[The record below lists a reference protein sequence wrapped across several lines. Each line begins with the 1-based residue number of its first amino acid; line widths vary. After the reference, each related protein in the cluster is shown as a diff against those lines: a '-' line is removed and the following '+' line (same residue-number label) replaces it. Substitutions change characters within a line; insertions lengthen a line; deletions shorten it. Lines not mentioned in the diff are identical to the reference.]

1 MLETIQ
7 QSAISHDRHQVE
19 LKLDYQL
26 DRGKETRYRISTYIF
41 VPRSLGITEESY
53 PKTEIYRDIKN
64 YIRIK
69 TPQMSL
75 RDLIDNDLS
84 PLSMVEQIIH
94 QPGWYLNE
102 MQNEQVIHA
111 LRLFGAMFKSS
122 LREHLNLVER
132 RIKLAS
138 PGLNIHHLV
147 GNLIDEM
154 ILESE
159 KIGARY
165 RMFYADFNLPYIR
178 RPVFLAHLLV
188 DEYISLL
195 IEESATEL
203 FKVVSQ
209 HYDGTNQ
216 AHYCQRLN
224 EIVERETAHRNLR
237 GYDSVL
243 KIGDD
248 NEVYAFRASVIKK
261 YVSGVLHLSIEA
273 QREGKAMEQVL
284 LAIAAGISMF
294 FATAVAFYFQSVYG
308 SFTFPA
314 FVALIVGYMFKD
326 RIKQLGQTLFAGKL
340 QANLFDRRINIKTL
354 DGKYELATLREKIT
368 FLKESEIPSE
378 VRFARQ
384 RDPFAD
390 LDNDQKGETII
401 CHTKDI
407 VLNADLFRKA
417 FAGLPKIS
425 GLNDIIRYDIYRYL
439 RKMDDPVDENL
450 LLREGRVEV
459 VHAQKVYHINV
470 VSQYSSA
477 SFGNEKI
484 YRRMRLVLNRLGIKR
499 IEHIQL

>member
-26 DRGKETRYRISTYIF
+26 ERGKETRYRISTYIF
-41 VPRSLGITEESY
+41 VPRSLGITEGSY
-53 PKTEIYRDIKN
+53 PKNEIYRDIKN

-75 RDLIDNDLS
+75 RDLIDNEVS
-84 PLSMVEQIIH
+84 PLSMVQQIIR
-94 QPGWYLNE
+94 QPGWYLNDI
-102 MQNEQVIHA
+102 QNEQVIHA

-122 LREHLNLVER
+122 LREHLNLVEKR
-132 RIKLAS
+132 MKLAP
-138 PGLNIHHLV
+138 PGRNVHPLV
-147 GNLIDEM
+147 DNLIDEM
-154 ILESE
+154 IAETE

-165 RMFYADFNLPYIR
+165 RLLFADFNMPYVKKE
-178 RPVFLAHLLV
+178 VFLAHLLV
-188 DEYISLL
+188 DEYVSLL
-195 IEESATEL
+195 VEEGATEL

-209 HYDGTNQ
+209 HYEGPNRLQ
-216 AHYCQRLN
+216 YCQRLN
-224 EIVERETAHRNLR
+224 EIVERETEHRTLR

-243 KIGDD
+243 RVDD
-248 NEVYAFRASVIKK
+248 ENETYAFRASVIKK
-261 YVSGVLHLSIEA
+261 YVSAVLHLSIEA
-273 QREGKAMEQVL
+273 QREGKGMEQVL
-284 LAIAAGISMF
+284 LALAAGISMF

-354 DGKYELATLREKIT
+354 DGKYKLAILREKIT
-368 FLKESEIPSE
+368 FMRESEIPPE

-390 LDNDQKGETII
+390 LDNDQKGETVI

-407 VLNADLFRKA
+407 VLNADLFREA
-417 FAGLPKIS
+417 FAGLPRIS

-439 RKMDDPVDENL
+439 RKMDDPVEENL
-450 LLREGRVEV
+450 LLRDGRLDV
-459 VHAQKVYHINV
+459 VHSQKVYHINV

-477 SFGNEKI
+477 SLGNEKI
-484 YRRMRLVLNRLGIKR
+484 HKRMRLVLNRQGIKR